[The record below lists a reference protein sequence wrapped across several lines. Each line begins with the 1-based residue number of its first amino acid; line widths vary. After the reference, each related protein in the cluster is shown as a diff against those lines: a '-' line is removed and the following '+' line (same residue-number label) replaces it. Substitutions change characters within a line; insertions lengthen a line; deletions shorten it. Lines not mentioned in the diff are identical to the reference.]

1 MHAWWKFLL
10 VNPFTNL
17 NGVFDWK
24 SVWEMKIVV
33 CLLCLY
39 WNLQEISLISRWIVM
54 SKSFMWYIV
63 WSTWWCRVISQFFLV
78 VLKMLFA
85 AVMKKKLFKGF
96 CKPRWY
102 RHWFSYLAILVK
114 VLKKKKK
121 KDSNKWMFLLSPCL
135 CLVIICNSQE
145 FTIEPYLKWQ
155 IESSFLLRKIS
166 CGNRL

>member
-96 CKPRWY
+96 CKPRRY

-114 VLKKKKK
+114 VLKKKKGRIVI
-121 KDSNKWMFLLSPCL
+121 NECFYCLLACALSL
-135 CLVIICNSQE
+135 YAIARNSQLNP
-145 FTIEPYLKWQ
+145 I
-155 IESSFLLRKIS
+155 
-166 CGNRL
+166 